1 MYNSNIK
8 LNRKNNVNKKSVKKS
23 KIETEVIDDLLKLF
37 EDFADEIAT
46 GLQIVLS
53 KKLHEDENIRDDLT
67 LGLEGVYQKVE
78 LEIGNLKDV
87 KTTLYLYLRGNEA
100 TEDIFDY
107 YLDRIYTIHDK
118 FINSLETVNF
128 IVNKMGVTLNV

>member
-1 MYNSNIK
+1 MYNLNIK
-8 LNRKNNVNKKSVKKS
+8 LNRKNLANKKSVKKS
-23 KIETEVIDDLLKLF
+23 KIEPEVIDDMLKPY
-37 EDFADEIAT
+37 EVFADEIAT

-78 LEIGNLKDV
+78 LEIGNLKDI
-87 KTTLYLYLRGNEA
+87 KACIYMYLRCNEA